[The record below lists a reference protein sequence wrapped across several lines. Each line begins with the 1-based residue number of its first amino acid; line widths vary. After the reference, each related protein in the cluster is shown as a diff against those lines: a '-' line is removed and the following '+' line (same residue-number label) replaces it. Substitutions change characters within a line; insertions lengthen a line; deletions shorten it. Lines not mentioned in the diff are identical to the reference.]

1 MPDNWGDTAASLA
14 ALSAAA
20 SDAISA
26 ASRMSLPRHTAAARA
41 PMNVSPHLKPEETRA
56 RGRGVRSRVAEA
68 WTCWGVK
75 GGQDC
80 EATTVS
86 SKE

>member
-26 ASRMSLPRHTAAARA
+26 ASCMSLPRHTAAARA

-56 RGRGVRSRVAEA
+56 GGRGVTYRNRCIMIEA
-68 WTCWGVK
+68 K
-75 GGQDC
+75 HS
-80 EATTVS
+80 VS
-86 SKE
+86 VLR